1 MAQKS
6 VDNLFSGIAESKS
19 TPYHRVLFALGIR
32 YVGETVAKRLAK
44 AFPSIDLL
52 MNASFEALLEV
63 DEIGER
69 IANSILFYFA
79 VDNNKQLIHKLVG
92 AGLNFQAEQ
101 VELSS
106 ESLAGMSIV
115 VSGVFQN
122 LSRDELKLLIEK
134 HGGKNVGSV
143 SAKTDY
149 LVAGEGMGPAKLK
162 KATDLGVK
170 IIGVDELMK
179 IIGYEE

>member
-1 MAQKS
+1 
-6 VDNLFSGIAESKS
+6 
-19 TPYHRVLFALGIR
+19 VLFALGIR

-69 IANSILFYFA
+69 IANAILFYFSQEE
-79 VDNNKQLIHKLVG
+79 NKILIQKLTA

-101 VELSS
+101 MVLSS
-106 ESLAGMSIV
+106 DSLAGMSIV

-143 SAKTDY
+143 STKTDY
-149 LVAGEGMGPAKLK
+149 LVAGDGMGPAKLK

-170 IIGVDELMK
+170 IIDVDELMK
-179 IIGYEE
+179 IIGYEQE

>member
-1 MAQKS
+1 
-6 VDNLFSGIAESKS
+6 
-19 TPYHRVLFALGIR
+19 
-32 YVGETVAKRLAK
+32 
-44 AFPSIDLL
+44 
-52 MNASFEALLEV
+52 
-63 DEIGER
+63 
-69 IANSILFYFA
+69 
-79 VDNNKQLIHKLVG
+79 LIHKLVG

-106 ESLAGMSIV
+106 ESLSGMSIV